1 MVRHRIALPGEPSF
15 ELAITIAAFGQQL
28 SQRLSEFMGPTIDV
42 RLAID
47 RPEPVA
53 E

>member
-15 ELAITIAAFGQQL
+15 ELAIAAFGQQL
-28 SQRLSEFMGPTIDV
+28 SQRLSELMGPTIDV